1 MALSNLTRAAA
12 KALRKQR
19 TPATAILVA
28 AGSATRMG
36 GIDKVMAAL
45 AGRPLLAHS
54 MLAFQQCVQI
64 SGIIVVTRQELCSSV
79 EEMARQ
85 YGASKLLAVVPGGA
99 TRTESVQAGLAQ
111 VPADSR
117 LVAVHD
123 AARPLVSQSVIYA
136 ALQAAAE
143 TGAAAPALPV
153 KDTIKVASGGVVVA
167 TPERA
172 KLFAVQT
179 PQCFDRDLLSAAL
192 VQPDGVWTDDCA
204 ALEQLGVR
212 VRLTPGEERN
222 FKVTTPLDLQL
233 ARLLVAEENE
243 HNKE

>member
-111 VPADSR
+111 IPADSR

-123 AARPLVSQSVIYA
+123 AARPLVSQNVIYA

-167 TPERA
+167 SGRS
-172 KLFAVQT
+172 FS
-179 PQCFDRDLLSAAL
+179 LSRLPSAL
-192 VQPDGVWTDDCA
+192 TGTFYPPPWPSPTAFG
-204 ALEQLGVR
+204 R
-212 VRLTPGEERN
+212 
-222 FKVTTPLDLQL
+222 TTAPPWSSW
-233 ARLLVAEENE
+233 ASASA
-243 HNKE
+243 

>member
-1 MALSNLTRAAA
+1 MALSSLTRAAA

-179 PQCFDRDLLSAAL
+179 PL
-192 VQPDGVWTDDCA
+192 TD
-204 ALEQLGVR
+204 
-212 VRLTPGEERN
+212 
-222 FKVTTPLDLQL
+222 
-233 ARLLVAEENE
+233 
-243 HNKE
+243 

>member
-79 EEMARQ
+79 EPCR
-85 YGASKLLAVVPGGA
+85 LL
-99 TRTESVQAGLAQ
+99 R
-111 VPADSR
+111 R
-117 LVAVHD
+117 R
-123 AARPLVSQSVIYA
+123 ARP
-136 ALQAAAE
+136 
-143 TGAAAPALPV
+143 P
-153 KDTIKVASGGVVVA
+153 
-167 TPERA
+167 RR
-172 KLFAVQT
+172 
-179 PQCFDRDLLSAAL
+179 CR
-192 VQPDGVWTDDCA
+192 
-204 ALEQLGVR
+204 
-212 VRLTPGEERN
+212 
-222 FKVTTPLDLQL
+222 
-233 ARLLVAEENE
+233 
-243 HNKE
+243 

>member
-79 EEMARQ
+79 EEMAQQ
-85 YGASKLLAVVPGGA
+85 YGVAKLLAVVPGGA

-111 VPADSR
+111 IPADSR

-123 AARPLVSQSVIYA
+123 AARPQNVIYA

-179 PQCFDRDLLSAAL
+179 PQCFDRDLLSGAL
-192 VQPDGVWTDDCA
+192 AQPDGVWTDDCA

-233 ARLLVAEENE
+233 ARLLAAEENE
-243 HNKE
+243 HNEE

>member
-111 VPADSR
+111 IPADSR

-123 AARPLVSQSVIYA
+123 AARPLVSQNVIM
-136 ALQAAAE
+136 
-143 TGAAAPALPV
+143 PP
-153 KDTIKVASGGVVVA
+153 
-167 TPERA
+167 
-172 KLFAVQT
+172 
-179 PQCFDRDLLSAAL
+179 C
-192 VQPDGVWTDDCA
+192 
-204 ALEQLGVR
+204 
-212 VRLTPGEERN
+212 
-222 FKVTTPLDLQL
+222 
-233 ARLLVAEENE
+233 RLLRRRARPPRRCR
-243 HNKE
+243 